1 MFESDFIRLRLK
13 CMLCV
18 FNTSDSESMKQ
29 HFDEHEARV
38 NHELH
43 YLAFTIKNCIEHN
56 TSLKMP
62 CLYLTFVNPT
72 KVVTASH
79 FVS

>member
-38 NHELH
+38 NRKRHN
-43 YLAFTIKNCIEHN
+43 LAFIVRICTNLVHEYTC
-56 TSLKMP
+56 TQLW
-62 CLYLTFVNPT
+62 
-72 KVVTASH
+72 
-79 FVS
+79 

>member
-38 NHELH
+38 NHKLH
-43 YLAFTIKNCIEHN
+43 YLAFTI
-56 TSLKMP
+56 L
-62 CLYLTFVNPT
+62 
-72 KVVTASH
+72 
-79 FVS
+79 